1 MNRRLTIIEYCRIYK
16 VEPEFLEELE
26 ENGLVE
32 FGTEKSVKYVLE
44 ENFAD
49 LERFRVWHY
58 ELHVNMEG
66 IDVIRNLLEK
76 QAHLKSEVLE
86 LKRRLGFYE

>member
-1 MNRRLTIIEYCRIYK
+1 MSGRLTIIEYCRIYK
-16 VEPEFLEELE
+16 VEPEFLYELE

-32 FGTEKSVKYVLE
+32 FGTEKSIKYVLE
-44 ENFAD
+44 ETFTD

-58 ELHVNMEG
+58 ELNVNIEG
-66 IDVIRNLLEK
+66 IDVIKNLLEK
-76 QAHLKSEVLE
+76 QAHLKSEVSE